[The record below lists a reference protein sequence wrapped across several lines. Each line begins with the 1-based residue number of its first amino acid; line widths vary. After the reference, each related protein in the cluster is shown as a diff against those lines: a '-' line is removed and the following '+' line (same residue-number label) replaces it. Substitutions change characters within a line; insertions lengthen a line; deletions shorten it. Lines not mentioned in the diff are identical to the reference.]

1 MKNTARVLL
10 VEDSEA
16 DAELIR
22 AELTR
27 GAPGITMKRVDTR
40 EAFTAAL
47 GEFDP
52 DVVLCDHS
60 LASFNAVAAIEVVRA
75 VRPAVPVIVVTG
87 SDDARLTIDYLRSG
101 VEDVLLKSHL
111 ARLPAA
117 INAALAIRERLGE
130 LTPRQLQV
138 LKLVAEGHSTPEI
151 ARRLRLS
158 TKTVETH
165 RTELMKRL
173 GIHDVVRLVRYAVR
187 VGLVS
192 SEP

>member
-1 MKNTARVLL
+1 MKNTIRVLM

-16 DAELIR
+16 DAELITT
-22 AELTR
+22 ELAR
-27 GAPGITMKRVDTR
+27 GEFDVVLKRVDTR
-40 EAFTAAL
+40 EAFSEAL
-47 GEFDP
+47 SEFNP
-52 DVVLCDHS
+52 DVVLCDHALS
-60 LASFNAVAAIEVVRA
+60 SFNAVAAIEVVRA
-75 VRPAVPVIVVTG
+75 VRPAVPLIVVTG
-87 SDDARLTIDYLRSG
+87 ADDERLTIDYLRSG

-111 ARLPAA
+111 SRLPTA
-117 INAALAIRERLGE
+117 ISAALAIRQKLGE

-138 LKLVAEGHSTPEI
+138 LRLVAEGHSTPEI

-158 TKTVETH
+158 AKTVETH

-173 GIHDVVRLVRYAVR
+173 GIHDVVRLVRYALR

>member
-1 MKNTARVLL
+1 MKKTTRVLM

-16 DAELIR
+16 DAELITTELNR
-22 AELTR
+22 AGL
-27 GAPGITMKRVDTR
+27 GVVAKRVDTR
-40 EAFTAAL
+40 ETFTAAL
-47 GEFDP
+47 REFAP

-60 LASFNAVAAIEVVRA
+60 VAPFTVRAAMEVVRA
-75 VRPAVPVIVVTG
+75 IRPAVPLIVVTG
-87 SDDARLTIDYLRSG
+87 AADERMTIDWLRSG
-101 VEDVLLKSHL
+101 AEDVLLKEHL
-111 ARLPAA
+111 ARLPDA
-117 INAALAIRERLGE
+117 ISAALAIRGKLGE
-130 LTPRQLQV
+130 LTPRQIQV
-138 LKLVAEGHSTPEI
+138 LRLVAEGHSSPEV

-158 TKTVETH
+158 AKTVETH

>member
-27 GAPGITMKRVDTR
+27 AASGITTKRVDTR

-47 GEFDP
+47 RDFEP

-60 LASFNAVAAIEVVRA
+60 LAAFNAASALEVVRA

-87 SDDARLTIDYLRSG
+87 SDDERLTIDYLRSG

-117 INAALAIRERLGE
+117 ISAALAIRERLGE
-130 LTPRQLQV
+130 LTPRQVEV

-151 ARRLRLS
+151 ARRLKLS

-165 RTELMKRL
+165 RTELMRRL

>member
-27 GAPGITMKRVDTR
+27 GAPGIITKRVDTR

-47 GEFDP
+47 REFDP

-60 LASFNAVAAIEVVRA
+60 LSAFNAASAIEVVRA
-75 VRPAVPVIVVTG
+75 ERPAVPVIVVTG
-87 SDDARLTIDYLRSG
+87 SDDERLTIEYLRSG

-117 INAALAIRERLGE
+117 ISAALAIRERLGE
-130 LTPRQLQV
+130 LTPRQVEV

-158 TKTVETH
+158 TKTVESH
-165 RTELMKRL
+165 RTELMRRL

>member
-1 MKNTARVLL
+1 MKTTTRVLVL
-10 VEDSEA
+10 EDSEA
-16 DAELIR
+16 DAELIV

-27 GAPGITMKRVDTR
+27 AGLEVVTKRVDSR
-40 EAFTAAL
+40 ETFTAAL
-47 GEFDP
+47 RDFAP
-52 DVVLCDHS
+52 DVVLCDHAV
-60 LASFNAVAAIEVVRA
+60 ASFDAHAAMDIVRTI
-75 VRPAVPVIVVTG
+75 RPAVPLIVVTG
-87 SDDARLTIDYLRSG
+87 ASDERMTIDWLRSG
-101 VEDVLLKSHL
+101 VEDVLLKAHL
-111 ARLPAA
+111 SQLPAA
-117 INAALAIRERLGE
+117 ITSALAVHHRLGE

-165 RTELMKRL
+165 RTELMRRL

-187 VGLVS
+187 LGLVS